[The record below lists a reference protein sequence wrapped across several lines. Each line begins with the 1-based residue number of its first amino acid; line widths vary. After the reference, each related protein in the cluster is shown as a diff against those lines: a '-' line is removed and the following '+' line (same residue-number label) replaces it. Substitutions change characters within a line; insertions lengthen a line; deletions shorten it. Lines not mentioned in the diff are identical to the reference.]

1 MSGFGSPKYTISS
14 PPSASRIASATCLV
28 FPVRLLYMIA
38 IFFPLIC
45 ALLRPLCHPTA
56 YDLFTGLPSIHPVK
70 SASRADSSP
79 GSGVFLCPPLLEHSW
94 QVSEPAFASFLPNRQ
109 AVSSGP
115 DELSVEP
122 PLARYTPSA
131 YSFCLHNF
139 WFYILFHFPALLP
152 NYKLQLKPVPYS
164 PDCCCFA
171 AQALISVQLRCGA
184 PALHTFNILTL

>member
-45 ALLRPLCHPTA
+45 ALLRPLCHPAA

-131 YSFCLHNF
+131 YSFVSTTSGFTYSCT
-139 WFYILFHFPALLP
+139 PS
-152 NYKLQLKPVPYS
+152 KL
-164 PDCCCFA
+164 
-171 AQALISVQLRCGA
+171 
-184 PALHTFNILTL
+184 